1 MFRPIALVTAVAA
14 TATCLLTTAAPGQER
29 DLKFV
34 LDFISLGR
42 HAPWYVAL
50 GKGYFKDEG
59 LNVTIMP
66 SKGTADAIR
75 TVATGG
81 AELGFIDIPSLVA
94 SGSAGASVKIVAANY
109 QKPPYCIFTLNPGA
123 NVTEPKQM
131 ADLELGSSTASFV
144 PKIWAAFME
153 MNKVD
158 SKTLKIV
165 NIDAAARVPMLAA
178 GKVQSIDQFL
188 MSEPAI
194 RRAVT
199 NAKPVCLFAG
209 DYGLEIYANSLGV
222 SEDFLTKN
230 PDVVKKFTRAALKG
244 WKDALADPEEAARIE
259 IQYVKALDPAIVVE
273 EIAILKRIAVTPDVE
288 KNGFGYV
295 SVDRMKN
302 TVDFINKNIEVSGDK
317 LTAEQ
322 IYRPGYLPE
331 ISDQTVV
338 RAMDTRELSDKGL
351 KLRQDMFGKDAVEQR
366 MNAFGAFGEP
376 LQNIINAYAYGD
388 VWSRPALPMATKSL
402 AMIAM
407 MAAVGRPNELRVHV
421 KGALTNGCTAEQ
433 IRGDPSAGRDV
444 WRNSAGERGSSRRR
458 RRVAG
463 KRSNVVS
470 GLPTYCCAIP
480 AASRTAFQRASSLA
494 RCLPNASGEE
504 PCTTTPALVNRSRTT
519 SSARLSLITLLSLAM
534 IAGGTSRGA
543 KMPYQVVT
551 S

>member
-1 MFRPIALVTAVAA
+1 M
-14 TATCLLTTAAPGQER
+14 
-29 DLKFV
+29 
-34 LDFISLGR
+34 
-42 HAPWYVAL
+42 
-50 GKGYFKDEG
+50 
-59 LNVTIMP
+59 
-66 SKGTADAIR
+66 
-75 TVATGG
+75 
-81 AELGFIDIPSLVA
+81 
-94 SGSAGASVKIVAANY
+94 AG
-109 QKPPYCIFTLNPGA
+109 
-123 NVTEPKQM
+123 
-131 ADLELGSSTASFV
+131 LELGSSTASFV

-331 ISDQTVV
+331 
-338 RAMDTRELSDKGL
+338 
-351 KLRQDMFGKDAVEQR
+351 
-366 MNAFGAFGEP
+366 
-376 LQNIINAYAYGD
+376 
-388 VWSRPALPMATKSL
+388 
-402 AMIAM
+402 
-407 MAAVGRPNELRVHV
+407 
-421 KGALTNGCTAEQ
+421 
-433 IRGDPSAGRDV
+433 
-444 WRNSAGERGSSRRR
+444 
-458 RRVAG
+458 
-463 KRSNVVS
+463 
-470 GLPTYCCAIP
+470 
-480 AASRTAFQRASSLA
+480 
-494 RCLPNASGEE
+494 
-504 PCTTTPALVNRSRTT
+504 TP
-519 SSARLSLITLLSLAM
+519 I
-534 IAGGTSRGA
+534 
-543 KMPYQVVT
+543 KP
-551 S
+551 